1 MKPLKI
7 TNAITNKDGIS
18 LEKYLLEI
26 GKIDLLTAEEEV
38 ELAKKIKQGDQIS
51 LDKLIKA
58 NLRFVVSV
66 AKQYQDR
73 GLTLSDLINE
83 GNLGLIK
90 AAQRFDDTKGFK
102 FISYAVWWIR
112 QSILRAINEN
122 SRIVRL
128 PVNVIRDVN
137 NIRKT
142 SLILLQN
149 NEWEPSVEEL
159 SSLLGMPTEE
169 VDMSL
174 SFKQHLSLDAP
185 FKEGEENSLLDV
197 LENTSTP
204 LADSTLE
211 HKVSLS
217 SEIERALNTLTY
229 RQADVLKRYFG
240 IGMLYPQ
247 TLKEIA
253 ERTHLTHEGVRKVK
267 EQAIKK
273 LQSTNRN
280 KLLKQYLG
288 R

>member
-1 MKPLKI
+1 MNPIKI

-38 ELAKKIKQGDQIS
+38 ELAKKIKRGDQIS
-51 LDKLIKA
+51 LEKLIKA

-66 AKQYQDR
+66 AKKYQNK

-83 GNLGLIK
+83 GNLGLIN

-204 LADSTLE
+204 LADSALE

-253 ERTHLTHEGVRKVK
+253 ERTHLTHEGVRNIK
-267 EQAIKK
+267 ETAIKK
-273 LQSTNRN
+273 LQSTCRN
-280 KLLKQYLG
+280 KLLRQYLG